1 MESNGNAAR
10 IQPCSCYLFLKGCQA
25 LTGHLNAM
33 LDILKLNADSA
44 FDERL
49 KSLGIAG
56 LNGYLLQH
64 IVLLAGT
71 IGFTLVILEKSTNW
85 QGN

>member
-1 MESNGNAAR
+1 
-10 IQPCSCYLFLKGCQA
+10 
-25 LTGHLNAM
+25 M